1 MIALPD
7 KERWKGMSRLEQL
20 ANIGSEVGR
29 TAKWV
34 AKCKPQM
41 SEGAFLRALDLFD
54 LTISCN
60 SAAPGLLK
68 EICRSRDLFC
78 QAYLSSDIDNL
89 NYLDKYFA
97 RFAMALRR
105 RT

>member
-7 KERWKGMSRLEQL
+7 KQKWSQMPRLEQL

-34 AKCKPQM
+34 TKAKTQM

-54 LTISCN
+54 LTINCN
-60 SAAPGLLK
+60 TTAPGLLK
-68 EICRSRDLFC
+68 EVCRSRDLFC
-78 QAYLSSDIDNL
+78 QAYLSSDTESL

-97 RFAMALRR
+97 RFALALRR
-105 RT
+105 GV

>member
-7 KERWKGMSRLEQL
+7 KERWGRMPRLEQL

-34 AKCKPQM
+34 AKAKPQM
-41 SEGAFLRALDLFD
+41 SEGAFQRALDLFD
-54 LTISCN
+54 LTIACN
-60 SAAPGLLK
+60 INSPGLLK
-68 EICRSRDLFC
+68 EICRSRDIFC
-78 QAYLSSDIDNL
+78 QAYLSSDTDDL

-97 RFAMALRR
+97 GFATALRR
-105 RT
+105 RA

>member
-7 KERWKGMSRLEQL
+7 KERWSRMSRLEQL
-20 ANIGSEVGR
+20 ANICSEVGR

-60 SAAPGLLK
+60 TTAPGLLK

-78 QAYLSSDIDNL
+78 EAYLSSDTESL
-89 NYLDKYFA
+89 NYLDKYFS
-97 RFAMALRR
+97 RFATALRR
-105 RT
+105 RV